1 MFTYDVKSGFPN
13 SSFASFGPIFMK
25 KLFNFPAISFLSV
38 ICFSFEMSWEFIL
51 DFGFAHYI
59 SNSFPCFF
67 NIIFRFIEFQV
78 VIFSLGFPL

>member
-1 MFTYDVKSGFPN
+1 
-13 SSFASFGPIFMK
+13 MK
-25 KLFNFPAISFLSV
+25 KLFHFPLFLF
-38 ICFSFEMSWEFIL
+38 IRYLLFINIEMSWEFIL

-67 NIIFRFIEFQV
+67 NIIFRLIEFQV